1 MPLGINCGAKTFFFT
16 FGLDGRLWIC
26 ILKTMS
32 NLDQIKNTKGTYQS
46 TITFIK
52 ENGWGESEYRVK
64 VTFNNG
70 ENVSFFKSYDSLNKA
85 IKSASRELNK
95 IS

>member
-1 MPLGINCGAKTFFFT
+1 MN
-16 FGLDGRLWIC
+16 
-26 ILKTMS
+26 
-32 NLDQIKNTKGTYQS
+32 NLDQIKNTKGSYES

-70 ENVSFFKSYDSLNKA
+70 ENVSFLKSYDSLNKA
-85 IKSASRELNK
+85 TKSARRELNK
-95 IS
+95 ISKL